1 MSEATI
7 IRKLCSNNGSMRY
20 DDLVAELNVG
30 NWFSVD
36 TSCLENSERF
46 SIIQSNGEKRVIAK
60 TQVRLCKAKNCLG
73 CTNLH
78 LCKKFLLGECPFGRG
93 RKPCRFGHD
102 IMSEHNAHVLQMNQ
116 LEQLN
121 KNELCTLLLQN
132 DNSILPPVC
141 FDYNNGTG
149 QYGKCEEAEGC
160 RRLHI
165 CQQYLK
171 GECGCSR
178 AHDFFEPHPF
188 RTLQDRGVP
197 LGLMASIKDIYS
209 NIEAMRVRTKGR
221 PPQQQHHAGPGGAR
235 PNFGNRTDDNHGTA
249 SRAPEATR
257 DKTEICMYFVKGSC
271 KHGDRCFRAHS
282 TLPYRWEVRDGQSWT
297 ALSDNES
304 VERDYCNPDKTYSQ
318 GVEPVCFDTMT
329 CGLRR
334 VRRISTVSSVLQP
347 SFVLTTDWAWY
358 WEDEFGN
365 WIQYATAAG
374 GHSSASITSEDL
386 EQKYQEDPS
395 AVVEFTAGS
404 QKYKL
409 CFQDMIQTNERYAT
423 KKLVRRRP
431 VFVSAADAQTIKTS
445 KKAPNNRSNFK
456 ALPTHWDKAQTPDT
470 GYKRVSLPSGTNE
483 YNRMVALFNT
493 TMRGFNIVSI
503 ERIQNK
509 ALWEVFQWQKDLM
522 KKNNSGRNVVEKE
535 LFHGTDSKYVDAICH
550 NNFDWRICGT
560 HGTAYGKGSYFARD
574 AKYSHSYTNL
584 SPTRILFVCR
594 VLVGDFTRGHT
605 SYLRPPSKGSG
616 DTVFYDSC
624 VDSLLDPSIYVI
636 FERHQVYPEYL
647 IKYEER
653 AESVLSPHTIR
664 PANNKP
670 LPVSRTTNTVRAL
683 SSARPAVPLR
693 SSIISSRNASA
704 AALKVRPTPA
714 SLHQSQ
720 QQTTPPGRVQPYSQS
735 LASAAK
741 QTAPSSDRIQG
752 SVLKSRPTVASF
764 LQAQQ
769 QTTPS
774 RRVQVPAPLSSQ
786 RLTSAAR
793 IQDSLKRM
801 QEALKRLQDRY

>member
-7 IRKLCSNNGSMRY
+7 IRKLCRNNGSMRY
-20 DDLVAELNVG
+20 DDLVADLNVG
-30 NWFSVD
+30 NWCSFD
-36 TSCLENSERF
+36 TSCLENCELF
-46 SIIQSNGEKRVIAK
+46 SVIQSNGEKRVIAK

-102 IMSEHNAHVLQMNQ
+102 IMSVHNAHVLEMNK
-116 LEQLN
+116 LEQLDR
-121 KNELCTLLLQN
+121 KELCTLLIQN

-141 FDYNNGTG
+141 FSYNNGTG
-149 QYGKCEEAEGC
+149 QYGKCEDAEGC

-165 CQQYLK
+165 CERYLR
-171 GECGCSR
+171 GECSCPR

-197 LGLMASIKDIYS
+197 LELMASIKDIYA
-209 NIEAMRVRTKGR
+209 NIEAMRVHTRGR
-221 PPQQQHHAGPGGAR
+221 PPQHHAGPGAR
-235 PNFGNRTDDNHGTA
+235 PNVSNHTEDYHATA

-271 KHGDRCFRAHS
+271 KHGDRCWRAHS

-297 ALSDNES
+297 ALADNES
-304 VERDYCNPDKTYSQ
+304 VERDYCNPDNIYSK

-334 VRRISTVSSVLQP
+334 VRRISTLSSVLQP
-347 SFVLTTDWAWY
+347 SFILTTEWAWY

-365 WIQYATAAG
+365 WIQYATAEG
-374 GHSSASITSEDL
+374 GHSSASITSEDF

-409 CFQDMIQTNERYAT
+409 CFQDMIQTNTHYAT

-456 ALPTHWDKAQTPDT
+456 ALPAHWDKAQTPET
-470 GYKRVSLPSGTNE
+470 GYKRVSMPSSTNE
-483 YNRMVALFNT
+483 YKQIMALFNT
-493 TMRGFNIVSI
+493 TMRGFNMVSI

-509 ALWEVFQWQKDLM
+509 ALWEVFQWQKDFM
-522 KKNNSGRNVVEKE
+522 KKNNRGLNVMEKQ
-535 LFHGTDSKYVDAICH
+535 LFHGTDSKHVDTICH

-574 AKYSHSYTNL
+574 AKYSHSYTNP
-584 SPTRILFVCR
+584 SSTRILFVCR
-594 VLVGDFTRGHT
+594 VLVGDFTQGHT

-624 VDSLLDPSIYVI
+624 VDSLFDPSIYVI

-653 AESVLSPHTIR
+653 AESVPQ
-664 PANNKP
+664 
-670 LPVSRTTNTVRAL
+670 RT
-683 SSARPAVPLR
+683 
-693 SSIISSRNASA
+693 SIISFQSSSVTSA
-704 AALKVRPTPA
+704 LGVRPTPVS
-714 SLHQSQ
+714 SLQPQ
-720 QQTTPPGRVQPYSQS
+720 QQTTPLGRVRVPMPVPPRSQS
-735 LASAAK
+735 LTSAAR
-741 QTAPSSDRIQG
+741 TVPPSDRIQG
-752 SVLKSRPTVASF
+752 SVLKSRSTLASS
-764 LQAQQ
+764 LQPQQ

-774 RRVQVPAPLSSQ
+774 GRGPTPAPPPSRS
-786 RLTSAAR
+786 LTSASR
-793 IQDSLKRM
+793 IEDSLKKM
-801 QEALKRLQDRY
+801 QHALKMLQDHMNDRA